1 MKITG
6 IRVWQIDLPLA
17 EGSYQ
22 WAGGKSVEVFD
33 TTLLAVDTDAGITG
47 WGEVCPLGPVYLP
60 AYAEG
65 VRGGIRMLGH
75 HLLGL
80 DPREH
85 HVLWQVMDG
94 QLKGH
99 PFVKSGLDMAAWD
112 LLGKAAG
119 LPVATLLGGIASREI
134 PLYRAISQRPAE
146 EMAANLRGYRDDG
159 YRRFQLKVGGDADED
174 IRRIR
179 ACRAIL
185 EPSDKLVADANTGW
199 LPADAMRVVNAVRD
213 LDVFIE
219 QPCLSYEESR
229 SIRERTTLPFVLDEN
244 IDGLEPFLRASH
256 DRAMDMV
263 NIKLSK
269 LGGLTQARLIRDLCT
284 RMGMLMIVEDSW
296 GGDVS
301 TAAIAHAAAS
311 TASRNLFAATDFNG
325 YVTRSF
331 ADNAPRREGGIM
343 RLPDGPG
350 LGVAPRVD
358 ELGPP
363 LFTIA

>member
-1 MKITG
+1 MKINAVH
-6 IRVWQIDLPLA
+6 VWQVSLPLN
-17 EGSYQ
+17 EGSYR
-22 WAGGKSVEVFD
+22 WAGGKSVDVFD
-33 TTLLAVDTDAGITG
+33 STLLAIDTDEGITG

-65 VRGGIRMLGH
+65 VRGGIQKLGP

-85 HVLWQVMDG
+85 AVLWQVMDD

-112 LLGKAAG
+112 ILGKVTG
-119 LPVATLLGGIASREI
+119 LPVATLLGGITSREI

-146 EMAANLRGYRDDG
+146 EMAANLRSYRDDG
-159 YRRFQLKVGGDADED
+159 YRRFQLKVGGDPDED

-219 QPCLSYEESR
+219 QPCLSYDECL
-229 SIRERTTLPFVLDEN
+229 SIRARTTLPFVLDEN
-244 IDGLEPFLRASH
+244 IDGLEPLLRAAH

-269 LGGLTQARLIRDLCT
+269 LGGLTQARLVRDLCA
-284 RMGMLMIVEDSW
+284 RLGMLMIVEDSW
-296 GGDVS
+296 GGDVA

-311 TASRNLFAATDFNG
+311 TPVRNLFAATDFNG
-325 YVTRSF
+325 YVTHSF
-331 ADNAPRREGGIM
+331 ADGAPRRMGGTM
-343 RLPDGPG
+343 CLPDGPG
-350 LGVAPRVD
+350 LGVTPRRD

-363 LFTIA
+363 AFTIA

>member
-1 MKITG
+1 MRITG
-6 IRVWQIDLPLA
+6 IRVWQILLPLA
-17 EGSYQ
+17 EGSYR

-33 TTLLAVDTDAGITG
+33 STLVAVDTDAGLTG

-65 VRGGIRMLGH
+65 VRGGIRMLAP
-75 HLLGL
+75 HLIGL

-85 HVLWQVMDG
+85 ARLWQVMDG

-134 PLYRAISQRPAE
+134 TLYRAISQRPAE
-146 EMAANLRGYRDDG
+146 EMARNLRSYRDGG
-159 YRRFQLKVGGDADED
+159 YRRFQLKVGGD
-174 IRRIR
+174 
-179 ACRAIL
+179 
-185 EPSDKLVADANTGW
+185 P
-199 LPADAMRVVNAVRD
+199 
-213 LDVFIE
+213 DVFIE
-219 QPCLSYEESR
+219 QPCSGYEESL
-229 SIRERTTLPFVLDEN
+229 SVRERTSLPFVLDEN
-244 IDGLEPFLRASH
+244 IDGLEPLLRASR

-269 LGGLTQARLIRDLCT
+269 LGGLTQARLVRDLCA
-284 RMGMLMIVEDSW
+284 RLGLLMIVEDSW
-296 GGDVS
+296 GGDVA

-311 TASRNLFAATDFNG
+311 TPARHLFAATDFNG

-331 ADNAPRREGGIM
+331 ADGAPRRTGGIM
-343 RLPDGPG
+343 RLPEGPG
-350 LGVAPRVD
+350 LGVMPRVD

-363 LFTIA
+363 LFTIT

>member
-1 MKITG
+1 MKISG
-6 IRVWQIDLPLA
+6 IRVWTIPLPLA
-17 EGSYQ
+17 EGSYR

-33 TTLLAVDTDAGITG
+33 STLVAVDTDGGATG

-65 VRGGIRMLGH
+65 VRGGIRELGP
-75 HLLGL
+75 HLLGM

-85 HVLWQVMDG
+85 AALWQVMDG

-112 LLGKAAG
+112 LLGKACG
-119 LPVATLLGGIASREI
+119 LPVATLLGGITSREI
-134 PLYRAISQRPAE
+134 PLYRAISQRPAD
-146 EMAANLRGYRDDG
+146 EMAANLRSYRDDG

-174 IRRIR
+174 IRRIH

-185 EPSDKLVADANTGW
+185 EPSDRLVADANTGW

-219 QPCLSYEESR
+219 QPCLTYEESL

-244 IDGLEPFLRASH
+244 IDGLAPLLRASR

-269 LGGLTQARLIRDLCT
+269 LGGLTQARMVRDLCA
-284 RMGMLMIVEDSW
+284 RLGMLMIVEDSW
-296 GGDVS
+296 GGDVA

-311 TASRNLFAATDFNG
+311 TPVRNLFAATDFNG

-331 ADNAPRREGGIM
+331 ADGAPRRDGGIM
-343 RLPDGPG
+343 RLPEGPG
-350 LGVAPRVD
+350 LGVTPRLD